1 MPKHLEEGTSMDP
14 HVEATSPHIGETMQ
28 CRFRCFLKTHQNP
41 SIQNPHAYMHWECR
55 LDM

>member
-14 HVEATSPHIGETMQ
+14 HVEAISPHIGETMQ

-41 SIQNPHAYMHWECR
+41 SIQNPHAYMH
-55 LDM
+55 